1 MGILPM
7 SSTAVPAVSTTG
19 ILPVAIQGQD
29 APETHGRDAHA
40 TSEQSEVLDI
50 AGALGSENE
59 FTTSMVFRTRGEYVF
74 EVKAFVGEKLLES
87 YERTLRVGPVLNEG
101 AKLEVD
107 HAFLDYLATQ
117 SGGAYFRE
125 GDFGKLVETLRGRV
139 VEQAV
144 AMDVPLVQHNYVYI
158 VVLLV
163 ILASEWTLRRKMNL
177 F

>member
-1 MGILPM
+1 
-7 SSTAVPAVSTTG
+7 
-19 ILPVAIQGQD
+19 
-29 APETHGRDAHA
+29 
-40 TSEQSEVLDI
+40 
-50 AGALGSENE
+50 
-59 FTTSMVFRTRGEYVF
+59 VF

-87 YERTLRVGPVLNEG
+87 YWKTLRVGPVLNEG

-125 GDFGKLVETLRGRV
+125 GDFNKLIETLRGRV

-158 VVLLV
+158 IVLLT
-163 ILASEWTLRRKMNL
+163 ILALEWTLRRKMNL